1 MNMATSNSNRAMS
14 SSSGSTTSTTSTT
27 TTSST
32 SSDTTVV
39 SSTSPQQQQYQHRQP
54 GTITKKLRVLD
65 DVTVQHIVHDL
76 KSVDRN
82 HDGRYVRTL
91 QSQERCTIR
100 YDKKIGKSRQKST

>member
-1 MNMATSNSNRAMS
+1 MATSNSNRAMS
-14 SSSGSTTSTTSTT
+14 SSSGSTTSTTTN
-27 TTSST
+27 SST

-82 HDGRYVRTL
+82 HDGRYVRTY
-91 QSQERCTIR
+91 IR
-100 YDKKIGKSRQKST
+100 NKSEIAIR